1 MLSSVV
7 WDCVL
12 WYLKFQTSCSR
23 NMTTNKLAGEVFLYS
38 IKSKQSPKIMKL
50 VEIPWYYVELWYKFE
65 KVPWKLSHMMLR
77 NQDISTC
84 DILYVK
90 YMMMCRWFP
99 GGATHIPIVGRW
111 LWTSGV
117 PQSGLRCITLLASGV
132 WWFLIILLPSVAH
145 HQGTH
150 SLARYRQACVHK
162 FIYLFD
168 RSILPYF

>member
-12 WYLKFQTSCSR
+12 WYLKFQTSCSW

-38 IKSKQSPKIMKL
+38 IKSKQSPKVMKL

-90 YMMMCRWFP
+90 YMMIPWWCHAYPYCWAMIVDKWCAPEWVEMHNAACERCLMISNHLAPECSTPSRHPQPRQIPTSMC
-99 GGATHIPIVGRW
+99 T
-111 LWTSGV
+111 
-117 PQSGLRCITLLASGV
+117 
-132 WWFLIILLPSVAH
+132 
-145 HQGTH
+145 
-150 SLARYRQACVHK
+150 
-162 FIYLFD
+162 
-168 RSILPYF
+168 